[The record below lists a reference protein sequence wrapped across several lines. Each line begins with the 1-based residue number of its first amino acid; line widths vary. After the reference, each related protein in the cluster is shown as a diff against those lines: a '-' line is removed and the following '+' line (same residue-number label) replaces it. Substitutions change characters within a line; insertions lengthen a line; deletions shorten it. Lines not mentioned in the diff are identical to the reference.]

1 VPDFH
6 RQNTI
11 ASTDPLLAI
20 NENSARVPCSLAHEW
35 GPIRRGHHRLKLVLL
50 QSKTETLDCSTEISF
65 PAKKNSPRTRTES
78 IRRDPHRPSTIYHRQ
93 IILNSSFFQYP
104 KKQGR
109 TGCGPGREQR
119 AVERHTIQTCEKSHP
134 DRCEPLDRSVPRSRS
149 QRGE

>member
-20 NENSARVPCSLAHEW
+20 NENSARVPCSVAHEW

-65 PAKKNSPRTRTES
+65 PAKKTRPERGPNRYGVTH
-78 IRRDPHRPSTIYHRQ
+78 I
-93 IILNSSFFQYP
+93 
-104 KKQGR
+104 GR
-109 TGCGPGREQR
+109 LRFITD
-119 AVERHTIQTCEKSHP
+119 K
-134 DRCEPLDRSVPRSRS
+134 LF
-149 QRGE
+149 